1 MGEAIMRDDV
11 RIIGEGEN
19 VEQIAPF
26 EYNFILDGKA
36 VDDKPK
42 PNIEELEDG
51 TLIIEGY
58 ASDFGLDRE
67 NEAFEPGAFERG
79 IKSFIE
85 TNAPLCYHHKRDVQL
100 GEVTEAR
107 TDDHGLKIKARIDP
121 TEPGTEMR
129 NIWNRIKSGATKGLS
144 VGGFFRRKLTPNGWR
159 IHDVDLTEISVTPVP
174 VNPRTTFAVVAG
186 KAFDGVEIPRIPT
199 EAEDVRE
206 EDEWAVAEAAAILS
220 RVFEAI
226 EKRGKKKSDSD
237 GVTVTPL

>member
-1 MGEAIMRDDV
+1 MSDKV
-11 RIIGEGEN
+11 KTLGEGEN

-42 PNIEELEDG
+42 PTIEELDDG
-51 TLIIEGY
+51 ALLIEGY

-100 GEVTEAR
+100 GEVVEAQ

-121 TEPGTEMR
+121 TEPGTELR
-129 NIWNRIKSGATKGLS
+129 NIWNRIKAGSMKGLS
-144 VGGFFRRKLTPNGWR
+144 VGGFFRRKLTDKGWR

-186 KAFDGVEIPRIPT
+186 KAFDGVEIPRLPS
-199 EAEDVRE
+199 EAGDVRE
-206 EDEWAVAEAAAILS
+206 EDEWAVAEAVAILT
-220 RVFEAI
+220 RVFDAI
-226 EKRGKKKSDSD
+226 EKRGQKKPEGD
-237 GVTVTPL
+237 GVAVPPL